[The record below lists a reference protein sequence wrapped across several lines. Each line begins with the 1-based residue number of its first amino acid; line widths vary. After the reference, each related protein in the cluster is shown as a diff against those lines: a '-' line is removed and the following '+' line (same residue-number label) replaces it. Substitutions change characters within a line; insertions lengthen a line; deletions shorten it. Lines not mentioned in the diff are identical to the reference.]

1 MPTQEVH
8 RRALQRAL
16 ELTGGVE
23 PLAVYLKVPVNAVQ
37 FWLNGNSPL
46 PGDVF
51 LRIVDLVLDHSMME
65 LHPPHPRKPG
75 LPQNTPD

>member
-1 MPTQEVH
+1 LPTQVH

-23 PLAVYLKVPVNAVQ
+23 PLAAYLKVPVNAVR
-37 FWLNGNSPL
+37 FWVNGSSPL

-51 LRIVDLVLDHSMME
+51 LRIVDLVLDHSMMD
-65 LHPPHPRKPG
+65 LHPSPAQTPG
-75 LPQNTPD
+75 ETKSSPD

>member
-1 MPTQEVH
+1 LPTQVH

-23 PLAVYLKVPVNAVQ
+23 PLAAYLKVPVSAVR
-37 FWLNGNSPL
+37 FWVNGSSPL

-51 LRIVDLVLDHSMME
+51 LRIVDLVLDHSLMD
-65 LHPPHPRKPG
+65 LHPPLAQTPG
-75 LPQNTPD
+75 ETKNSPD